1 MSAEKKLVSRK
12 RYLNA
17 LMPFR
22 GNGNAKVITGIRRC
36 GKSSLLSTFAETV
49 PKNNNVIA
57 INMEFSENDEL
68 KDWKKLLE
76 HVVHRL
82 DKKKENTLILNEVQD
97 IPQWESAVR
106 DLIAKELCDIYLTGS
121 NSNLLSS
128 EYSTYLGGR
137 YDEVRMLPLSFT
149 ECVEFNKRYKGTTGS
164 DGLLERFIRVGGF
177 PIIWRYDQDEISA
190 VKTVRTIVDSSVNND
205 ITRRYGVRNVDLLMM
220 ILKTVAST
228 VGSYVSAI
236 NIYNTL
242 ISAGVPVSKETVYEY
257 LGYLEAANLIIKAE
271 TMEIRGR
278 AILKASYK
286 YYVTDLAIKHA
297 LLGYRPNDI
306 SGHIENIVFTELLGR
321 GYNVYV
327 GRSDEKEVDI
337 AAERGNERIY
347 AQVCTMFGS
356 DETMRRELGSLE
368 SIRDNHPKFVVLK
381 DPGVFRGIT
390 SKGIVICGLRDFL
403 ETENYSM
410 TK

>member
-149 ECVEFNKRYKGTTGS
+149 ECVEFDKRYKGGTEP

>member
-1 MSAEKKLVSRK
+1 MNVEKKLVSRT

-36 GKSSLLSTFAETV
+36 GKSSLLTTFAETI
-49 PKNNNVIA
+49 PKNNNVITV
-57 INMEFSENDEL
+57 NMELSENDEL
-68 KDWKKLLE
+68 KNWKKLLE
-76 HVVHRL
+76 YVESER

-97 IPQWESAVR
+97 IPQWEYAVR
-106 DLIAKELCDIYLTGS
+106 DLIAKESCDIYLTGS

-149 ECVEFNKRYKGTTGS
+149 ECIEFNKRYRGGTEP

-177 PIIWRYDQDEISA
+177 PIIWRYDQDEVSA
-190 VKTVRTIVDSSVNND
+190 VKTVRTIVDSSINND

-220 ILKTVAST
+220 ILRAVAST
-228 VGSYVSAI
+228 IGSYVSAI

-271 TMEIRGR
+271 TTEIRGR
-278 AILKASYK
+278 AILKTSYK

-321 GYNVYV
+321 GYDVHV

-337 AAERGNERIY
+337 VADRGSERIY
-347 AQVCTMFGS
+347 VQACTMFGS

-381 DPGVFRGIT
+381 DPGVFRGTT
-390 SKGIVICGLRDFL
+390 SKGIAICGLREFL

-410 TK
+410 MK

>member
-1 MSAEKKLVSRK
+1 MRVEKKLVSRT

-17 LMPFR
+17 LIPFR

-36 GKSSLLSTFAETV
+36 GKSSLLSTFRESV
-49 PKNNNVIA
+49 PKNDNVIE

-68 KDWKKLLE
+68 KNWKKLLE
-76 HVVHRL
+76 YVGSKL

-97 IPQWESAVR
+97 IPQWEFAVR
-106 DLIAKELCDIYLTGS
+106 DMIAKESCDIYLTGS

-137 YDEVRMLPLSFT
+137 YDDIRMLPLSFT
-149 ECVEFNKRYKGTTGS
+149 ECIEFNKRYKGKTEP

-177 PIIWRYDQDEISA
+177 PIIWRYDQDEASA
-190 VKTVRTIVDSSVNND
+190 VKTVRTIVDSSINND
-205 ITRRYGVRNVDLLMM
+205 ITQRYGVRNVNLLVM

-236 NIYNTL
+236 NIYNSL

-278 AILKASYK
+278 AILKSSYK

-306 SGHIENIVFTELLGR
+306 SGHIENIVFTELLSR
-321 GYNVYV
+321 GYDMHV

-337 AAERGNERIY
+337 VADRGNERIY
-347 AQVCTMFGS
+347 VQVCTMFGS

-381 DPGVFRGIT
+381 EPGVYRGTT
-390 SKGIVICGLRDFL
+390 SKGMVICGLKEFL
-403 ETENYSM
+403 EAENYSM
-410 TK
+410 MR

>member
-1 MSAEKKLVSRK
+1 MSVEKKLVSRT

-49 PKNNNVIA
+49 PKNNNVIV

-68 KDWKKLLE
+68 KNWKKLLE

-149 ECVEFNKRYKGTTGS
+149 ECVEFNRRYKGGTGP

-177 PIIWRYDQDEISA
+177 PIIWRYDQDEVSA

-205 ITRRYGVRNVDLLMM
+205 ITKRYGVRNVDLLMM

-242 ISAGVPVSKETVYEY
+242 VSGGVPVSKETVYEY
-257 LGYLEAANLIIKAE
+257 LGYLEAANIIIKAE
-271 TMEIRGR
+271 TMDIRGR
-278 AILKASYK
+278 AVLRSSYK

-321 GYNVYV
+321 GYAVYL

-337 AAERGNERIY
+337 VADRGNERIY
-347 AQVCTMFGS
+347 VQVCTMFGS
-356 DETMRRELGSLE
+356 DETMKRELGSLE
-368 SIRDNHPKFVVLK
+368 SIRDNYPKFVVLK
-381 DPGVFRGIT
+381 DPGVFRGTT
-390 SKGIVICGLRDFL
+390 SKGIVICGLKEFL
-403 ETENYSM
+403 EAENPGM
-410 TK
+410 MH